1 MKRLIAVSAIL
12 AMAALAAAAP
22 VAAKCR
28 GVTSK
33 TTTIYSENFQNAQRT
48 AVVKYDVTADLNIC
62 ESGSAAGVRDSRR
75 CEFSGP
81 RRFTRSIT
89 VTVPGRGDT
98 SVGEKMVLL
107 PPYKE
112 NHSRNCNRVVIDEPQ
127 VWGRAH
133 DRAIGTRSTW
143 ETHIQADKEEVKR
156 VLELM
161 GFVQ

>member
-1 MKRLIAVSAIL
+1 MKHTSN
-12 AMAALAAAAP
+12 ALAIFALAGLALTTP
-22 VAAKCR
+22 AAAKCR
-28 GVTSK
+28 GVVSK

-48 AVVKYDVTADLNIC
+48 AVVKYNITADLDIC
-62 ESGSAAGVRDSRR
+62 ESGSAAGVKDNRR

-81 RRFTRSIT
+81 RRLTRSIS
-89 VTVPGRGDT
+89 VAAPGKGDT
-98 SVGEKMVLL
+98 SLGEKMVLL

-112 NHSRNCNRVVIDEPQ
+112 NHSRNCNKVVVDEPQ
-127 VWGRAH
+127 VWAGAH

-143 ETHIQADKEEVKR
+143 ETQLQADKEEVKR